1 MLDALCLSFLVLVP
15 TSASV
20 PAPSSSPALR
30 SVAAVSDDPDVV
42 VLTNG
47 KELEGRVLL
56 ETPEKVVVRV
66 KNRRTE
72 VPRAEVAEVRSIER
86 SMAEF
91 LKRYDSLGR
100 EDVDGLLALA
110 RFCEAN
116 ELLGEAHNLLL
127 RVLTL
132 VPEDERAWT
141 KLGGVKGPKGW
152 RVKVRGRYMTLAQM
166 RERVS
171 DWKNALELTT
181 AHFLLR
187 TDIAPERALDLALNL
202 ERAYKTYYEVLGPAL
217 ELQVFDEVP
226 EVHVCADRRD
236 YPNPPKPGQVAWFSR
251 ADNTIHV
258 DGTDPDAALAATHE
272 LAQLLIHNSFRTT
285 IGEGGAIAPWA
296 ERGIAQAFAVALVIE
311 DGVARWEFGKPATAL
326 FLQDAVDKEP
336 LGVRRILTAGNAA
349 FEGGGDA
356 ERHAVEAY
364 TLTHFLVNADGGKYR
379 RGFAEYLR
387 SSYKGQ
393 GAATHLERALGVE
406 IDAIEKEWR
415 AFVTS
420 VAGR

>member
-1 MLDALCLSFLVLVP
+1 MLDALCLSLLALAP
-15 TSASV
+15 TSAPALSAL
-20 PAPSSSPALR
+20 PAPGIA
-30 SVAAVSDDPDVV
+30 VATSDDPDVV
-42 VLTNG
+42 SLKNG
-47 KELEGRVLL
+47 KQLEGRVLV

-72 VPRAEVAEVRSIER
+72 VPRAEVTEVRSIER

-91 LKRYDSLGR
+91 LTRYDALASK
-100 EDVDGLLALA
+100 DVDQLLELA
-110 RFCEAN
+110 SYCESS

-132 VPEDERAWT
+132 APEDERVWT
-141 KLGGVKGPKGW
+141 KLGGVRNAKGW
-152 RVKVRGRYMTLAQM
+152 RLKVRGRYMTLAQM

-202 ERAYKTYYEVLGPAL
+202 ERAYKTYYEVLGPHL

-226 EVHVCADRRD
+226 EVHVFADRRD
-236 YPNPPKPGQVAWFSR
+236 YPSPPAPGQVAWFSR
-251 ADNTIHV
+251 SDNTVHV
-258 DGTDPDAALAATHE
+258 DGTHPDAALAATHE

-285 IGEGGAIAPWA
+285 IGDGGAIAPWA
-296 ERGIAQAFAVALVIE
+296 ERGIAQAFSVALHVE
-311 DGVARWEFGKPATAL
+311 DGVARWEFGRPATVL
-326 FLQDAVDKEP
+326 FAQDAVDKEP
-336 LGVRRILTAGNAA
+336 LGLRRILTAGNAA
-349 FEGGGDA
+349 FEGGTDA
-356 ERHAVEAY
+356 TRYAAEAY
-364 TLTHFLVNADGGKYR
+364 TLTHFLVNAENGKHR

-406 IDAIEKEWR
+406 LDTVEREWR
-415 AFVTS
+415 AFVAAT
-420 VAGR
+420 AGR